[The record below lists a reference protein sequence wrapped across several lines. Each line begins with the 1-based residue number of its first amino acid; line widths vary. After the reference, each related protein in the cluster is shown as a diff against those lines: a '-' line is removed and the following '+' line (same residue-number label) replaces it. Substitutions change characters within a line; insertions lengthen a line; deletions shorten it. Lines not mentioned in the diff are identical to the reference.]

1 MNEKFSDCRTDP
13 STKKDITIR
22 QSFWREEEGI
32 ENLGKGCATVDDHR
46 GYRDQDVGHGKNR
59 PCSRYSFNGRF
70 KRFSCKNFTVYS
82 ALLRKILNPVL
93 NRFQAV
99 VCIGG
104 DGTLAEVIN
113 GLVLRTSKEQQID
126 PNDPEVSLPTPLL
139 PIGVIPSGSTD
150 TVAYSLHGTTD
161 VQTAAIHIIF
171 GDSTG
176 LDISSVH
183 SEQTLL
189 RLYASVLSYGYLG
202 DVIRDSEKFRW
213 MGPQRYDY
221 SGESIALGTWATFIS

>member
-1 MNEKFSDCRTDP
+1 M
-13 STKKDITIR
+13 
-22 QSFWREEEGI
+22 
-32 ENLGKGCATVDDHR
+32 
-46 GYRDQDVGHGKNR
+46 
-59 PCSRYSFNGRF
+59 
-70 KRFSCKNFTVYS
+70 
-82 ALLRKILNPVL
+82 
-93 NRFQAV
+93 QAV

-113 GLVLRTSKEQQID
+113 GLVLRTSRDRQID
-126 PNDPEVSLPTPLL
+126 PNNPEANLPTPRL

-171 GDSTG
+171 GDSAG

-183 SEQTLL
+183 NDHTLL
-189 RLYASVLSYGYLG
+189 RLYASMLSYGYLG

-221 SGESIALGTWATFIS
+221 SGKYKLYLFEVE